1 MLPSNQKYII
11 EKAKFTYSPSG
22 KAFEKQSKA
31 IEDQGKEQIDALEAL
46 KPKTLEAIKD
56 NKSDD
61 NEKLLKYKK
70 NFDELSN
77 KRIGKIYKT
86 SKQIILII

>member
-22 KAFEKQSKA
+22 KAFEKQWKA
-31 IEDQGKEQIDALEAL
+31 IEDQGKEQIDALEKTL
-46 KPKTLEAIKD
+46 KTLEAIKD
-56 NKSDD
+56 KKSDD

-70 NFDELSN
+70 FFDELSN